1 MSLLC
6 VSQIQTQHQLRTT
19 RRRVNHDG
27 EPGSMSRIRNIP
39 VTRVATQKPADSSS
53 TPSRC
58 PLKPPDNLPF
68 DCKPGWSEI
77 KFELC
82 FGRHPAV
89 ASLMIGARFNLI
101 RCRLSSSVWMVG
113 VVLGLLFPQTSP
125 ALIFHATGD
134 PAYNTTTPTG
144 ELAGSGW
151 ELQGRWRSFL
161 GTPIARN
168 LFITA
173 KHVGG
178 APGELFSFQG
188 TDYTVIEAFA
198 DPQSDLRIFKVCG
211 LFPAYASLYSRS
223 DELGKP
229 VVLFGRGTRRG
240 AEVQGPTLLG
250 EELKGWRWATPDG
263 VMRWGENVVT
273 TNVAAG
279 LGTGPLLG
287 LDFNAN
293 GGPNEAHFSSGD
305 SGGAVFIEDDGEWK
319 LAGINYA
326 VDGPFNTTSE
336 GAGFNAALFDAG
348 GMFVTNS
355 VTGGWD
361 ELPESP
367 LDLPSAAY
375 ATRVSSRLDWINS
388 IITEHALESLVPVL
402 ESTED
407 LGVRFAEHQGYAVD
421 EPGREISLPAPA
433 GANLFLRLRGCLP
446 YEILSSRQG
455 NGEWII
461 KYAP

>member
-1 MSLLC
+1 M
-6 VSQIQTQHQLRTT
+6 
-19 RRRVNHDG
+19 
-27 EPGSMSRIRNIP
+27 IR
-39 VTRVATQKPADSSS
+39 
-53 TPSRC
+53 
-58 PLKPPDNLPF
+58 
-68 DCKPGWSEI
+68 
-77 KFELC
+77 
-82 FGRHPAV
+82 
-89 ASLMIGARFNLI
+89 ARFNWF
-101 RCRLSSSVWMVG
+101 RCRLSSSGWMAG
-113 VVLGLLFPQTSP
+113 FVVGLLVPQTCP
-125 ALIFHATGD
+125 ALIFCETGD
-134 PAYNTTTPTG
+134 PAYNTTAPTG

-211 LFPAYASLYSRS
+211 LFPAYAGLYSRS
-223 DELGKP
+223 DELGKR

-240 AEVQGPTLLG
+240 AEVQGPALIG
-250 EELKGWRWATPDG
+250 EELKGWRWGTPDG
-263 VMRWGENVVT
+263 VLRWGENVVS

-279 LGTGPLLG
+279 LGTGALLG

-305 SGGAVFIEDDGEWK
+305 SGGAVFIQDGGGWK

-326 VDGPFNTTSE
+326 VDGPFNTTNQ

-375 ATRVSSRLDWINS
+375 ATRISSRLDWINS
-388 IITEHALESLVPVL
+388 IIAQHALESLVPVL
-402 ESTED
+402 ESTEN
-407 LGVRFAEHQGYAVD
+407 LGVEFAEHQGHAVD
-421 EPGREISLPAPA
+421 EPNRQIRLAAPA
-433 GANLFLRLRGCLP
+433 GNNLFLRLRGCLV
-446 YEILSSRQG
+446 YKILSTWRE
-455 NGEWII
+455 NGDWVIE
-461 KYAP
+461 YAP